1 MNVAVVVRT
10 IYAILLSERVFPS
23 VQRLAS
29 RGQLQRIVR
38 FVTSPFNPTIIGLE
52 YPFELMRT
60 VDDREEPDCRSTRL
74 LG

>member
-1 MNVAVVVRT
+1 MPSCSLRGFSHQSSVSPPEVSCSG
-10 IYAILLSERVFPS
+10 LSV
-23 VQRLAS
+23 L
-29 RGQLQRIVR
+29 
-38 FVTSPFNPTIIGLE
+38 SPVLFNPVISLE